1 MKLQTATAKL
11 TISLA
16 VASYLH
22 KCKSIL
28 NWNSSV
34 MYCTIIPHSIIS
46 MLCVL
51 GYENPVPSLR
61 LLSHCFCPSGKA
73 KPLLLHASKNS
84 VSCSFSSPKQES
96 TSSSPSSSK
105 PEYITSR
112 KSITP
117 VLNIT
122 TSTSTLHHA
131 PPPAPPLAPVVRPR
145 RPHHQ
150 EVLKPVVLVLPPVQ
164 FPNFFPPQHSRIG
177 FSPSINYNKWRSPVQ
192 LLSCS
197 SFSKDAMV
205 KSRPPFWAHKL
216 SNTKIKEVLTFVPNA

>member
-1 MKLQTATAKL
+1 M
-11 TISLA
+11 
-16 VASYLH
+16 V
-22 KCKSIL
+22 
-28 NWNSSV
+28 
-34 MYCTIIPHSIIS
+34 
-46 MLCVL
+46 CVL
-51 GYENPVPSLR
+51 WYENTVPSFR

-73 KPLLLHASKNS
+73 KPLLLHASKNT

-96 TSSSPSSSK
+96 TSSSSSSSK
-105 PEYITSR
+105 PEHITS
-112 KSITP
+112 KKIITP

-164 FPNFFPPQHSRIG
+164 FPTFFPPQHSRIG
-177 FSPSINYNKWRSPVQ
+177 FSPSLNYNKWRSHVQ
-192 LLSCS
+192 TVPLSRS
-197 SFSKDAMV
+197 SLSKDAMV

-216 SNTKIKEVLTFVPNA
+216 QQRNKRSINFCAKCLTK